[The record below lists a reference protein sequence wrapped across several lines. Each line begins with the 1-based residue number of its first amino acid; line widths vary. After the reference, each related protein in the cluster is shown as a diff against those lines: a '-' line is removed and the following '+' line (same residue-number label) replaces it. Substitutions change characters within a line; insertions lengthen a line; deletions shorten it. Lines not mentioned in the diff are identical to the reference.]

1 VTIGII
7 KLIDLFPSLYDFFT
21 LLQITL
27 PNGVKQI
34 PAIGYEMIKNKPVN
48 ATDKINVIV
57 FGIFICLNRNIAYP
71 DSNLI

>member
-34 PAIGYEMIKNKPVN
+34 PAIGYEMIKKQ
-48 ATDKINVIV
+48 T
-57 FGIFICLNRNIAYP
+57 G
-71 DSNLI
+71 